1 MLEFLSQLKQV
12 SDLHAIEHRELP
24 GLCEVLRR
32 ELIQIILQQGG
43 HFAGNLGVVE
53 LTVALHR
60 VFASPSDAIVWDVG
74 HQAYPH
80 KMLTGR
86 YAELPGIRRYTG
98 ISGFPKRGESI
109 HDAFGTG
116 HSSTALSAALG
127 MALAA
132 ELKNENNRTFIAVV
146 GDGAL
151 TGGMAFEAL
160 NQAAVSKSRLLV
172 LVNDNNIGIDPNTG
186 AMARMLQEMEPGRSN
201 WFTEMGFAYH
211 GPVDGHNVLELVQV
225 LQQLKEG
232 SLPAV
237 LHVKTIKGKGYEPAE
252 KEQTRFH
259 SAPAWVK
266 LDPAQPTKESLRF
279 QDVFGAALCE
289 LAALY
294 PQVCGVTPAM
304 PSGSG
309 MRRAMQEYP
318 DRFWDVGIAE
328 QHAVTLCAGLA
339 AEGMKP
345 YCSVYST
352 FLQRGYDQLI
362 HDVALQSLP
371 VVFCIDRAGLV
382 GEDGPTHHGSFDLAF
397 LNPIPN
403 LIIAAPRDETHLRA
417 LMHTAALDTQLPWA
431 IRYPR
436 GGSGQP
442 MTQIEFPASEVG
454 KAEWL
459 REGSGTA
466 ILALGPLCYTA
477 IEAAQL
483 SETQTAVA
491 DMRFLKPLD
500 TDLLDAVFDRFDAV
514 ITLEDGVV
522 KGGLASAVA
531 SHAAARKYAGVI
543 KHLGIPDVFPTHG
556 SVAELWRELGYDRD
570 GILAAIRSVQPI

>member
-1 MLEFLSQLKQV
+1 MELLSQLKQV
-12 SDLHAIEHRELP
+12 SDLHAIEHRLLP
-24 GLCEVLRR
+24 GLCEELRG
-32 ELIQIILQQGG
+32 ELIKIILRQGG
-43 HFAGNLGVVE
+43 HFAGNLGVIE

-60 VFASPSDAIVWDVG
+60 VFSSPEDPIVWDVG

-86 YAELPGIRRYTG
+86 MSDLHTIRRYNG
-98 ISGFPKRGESI
+98 ISGFPKRGENP
-109 HDAFGTG
+109 HDVFGTG

-127 MALAA
+127 MSLAA
-132 ELKNENNRTFIAVV
+132 SLKKEIHRTCIAVV

-160 NQAAVSKSRLLV
+160 NQAAVSQSRLLIV
-172 LVNDNNIGIDPNTG
+172 VNDNNIGIDPNTG
-186 AMARMLQEMEPGRSN
+186 AMARMLQEMEPGKPN
-201 WFTEMGFAYH
+201 WFTAMGFDYY
-211 GPVDGHNVLELVQV
+211 GPADGHDVLALVEM
-225 LQQLKEG
+225 LERLKAG
-232 SLPAV
+232 KLPAV

-266 LDPAQPTKESLRF
+266 LDPAQPHKEQLRF
-279 QDVFGAALCE
+279 QDIFGDTLCE
-289 LAALY
+289 LAALH

-309 MRRAMQEYP
+309 MRRVMQEYP

-345 YCSVYST
+345 FCSVYST

-403 LIIAAPRDETHLRA
+403 LIIAAPRDEAHLRA
-417 LMHTAALDTQLPWA
+417 LMHTAAADTEKPWA

-436 GGSGQP
+436 GGSGRP
-442 MTQIEFPASEVG
+442 MQQIDIPADSLG

-459 REGSGTA
+459 REGSGTVV
-466 ILALGPLCYTA
+466 LALGPLCF
-477 IEAAQL
+477 AAL
-483 SETQTAVA
+483 AAAELAEIPCAVA

-500 TDLLDAVFDRFDAV
+500 LTFLDTVFAQFDAV

-522 KGGLASAVA
+522 NGGLATAVA
-531 SHAAARKYAGVI
+531 AHAAAVNYRGKLR
-543 KHLGIPDVFPTHG
+543 HLGIPDVFPSQG
-556 SVAELWRELGYDRD
+556 SVAELWKELGYDRD
-570 GILAAIRSVQPI
+570 GIAAAIRSVQP

>member
-1 MLEFLSQLKQV
+1 MELLSQLKQV
-12 SDLHAIEHRELP
+12 SDLHAIEHRLLP
-24 GLCEVLRR
+24 GLCGELRG
-32 ELIQIILQQGG
+32 ELIRIILRQGG
-43 HFAGNLGVVE
+43 HFAGNLGVIE

-60 VFASPSDAIVWDVG
+60 VFSSPEDPIVWDVG

-86 YAELPGIRRYTG
+86 MADLHTIRRYNG
-98 ISGFPKRGESI
+98 ISGFPKRGENP
-109 HDAFGTG
+109 HDVFGTG

-127 MALAA
+127 MSLAA
-132 ELKNENNRTFIAVV
+132 SLKKEIHRTCIAVV

-160 NQAAVSKSRLLV
+160 NQAAVSKTRLLIV
-172 LVNDNNIGIDPNTG
+172 VNDNNIGIDPNTG
-186 AMARMLQEMEPGRSN
+186 AMARMLQEMEPGKPN
-201 WFTEMGFAYH
+201 WFTAMGFDYY
-211 GPVDGHNVLELVQV
+211 GPADGHDVLALVEM
-225 LQQLKEG
+225 LERLKHG
-232 SLPAV
+232 KLPAV

-266 LDPAQPTKESLRF
+266 LDPAQPHKEQLRF
-279 QDVFGAALCE
+279 QDVFGDTLCE
-289 LAALY
+289 LAALH

-309 MRRAMQEYP
+309 MGRVMQEYP

-345 YCSVYST
+345 FCSVYST

-403 LIIAAPRDETHLRA
+403 LIIAAPRDEAHLRA
-417 LMHTAALDTQLPWA
+417 LMHTAAADTEKPWA

-436 GGSGQP
+436 GGSGRP
-442 MTQIEFPASEVG
+442 MQQIDIPADSLG

-459 REGSGTA
+459 REGSGTV
-466 ILALGPLCYTA
+466 ILALGPLCF
-477 IEAAQL
+477 AAL
-483 SETQTAVA
+483 AAAELAEIPCAVA

-500 TDLLDAVFDRFDAV
+500 LGFLDAVFARFDAV
-514 ITLEDGVV
+514 ITLEDGAVN
-522 KGGLASAVA
+522 GGLATSVA
-531 SHAAARKYAGVI
+531 SHAAMLNYRGKLR
-543 KHLGIPDVFPTHG
+543 HLGIPDVFPSQG
-556 SVAELWRELGYDRD
+556 SVAELWKELGYDRD
-570 GILAAIRSVQPI
+570 GIAAAIRSVQP

>member
-1 MLEFLSQLKQV
+1 MELLSRVIQP
-12 SDLHAIEHRELP
+12 SDLHGIDRQLLP
-24 GLCEVLRR
+24 ALCEDLRA
-32 ELIQIILQQGG
+32 ELIDTILRQGG

-53 LTVALHR
+53 LTLALHY
-60 VFASPSDAIVWDVG
+60 VFDSPRDPIVWDVG

-86 YAELPGIRRYTG
+86 REALASIRRFGG
-98 ISGFPKRGESI
+98 ISGFPKRGESP
-109 HDAFGTG
+109 HDTFGTG

-132 ELKNENNRTFIAVV
+132 GLRDEKERTFIAVV

-160 NQAAVSKSRLLV
+160 NQAAVSDARLLV
-172 LVNDNNIGIDPNTG
+172 VVNDNDIGIDPNTG
-186 AMARMLQEMEPGRSN
+186 AMARMLQNMKAGQPN
-201 WFTEMGFAYH
+201 WFTEMGFAYT
-211 GPVDGHNVLELVQV
+211 GPVDGHDVLALAAV
-225 LQQLKEG
+225 LQELKKG
-232 SLPAV
+232 KLPAV
-237 LHVKTIKGKGYEPAE
+237 LHVKTIKGKGYPPAE

-266 LDPAQPTKESLRF
+266 LHPAQPQAEGLRF
-279 QDVFGAALCE
+279 QDVFGETLGE
-289 LAALY
+289 LAAGNPL
-294 PQVCGVTPAM
+294 VCGVTPAM

-309 MRRAMQEYP
+309 MRRVMEQFP

-345 YCSVYST
+345 FCSVYST

-371 VVFCIDRAGLV
+371 VVFCIDRAGVV

-397 LNPIPN
+397 LNPVPN
-403 LIIAAPRDETHLRA
+403 LIIAAPRDESQLRA
-417 LMHTAALDTQLPWA
+417 LMHTAAADQEKPWA

-436 GGSGQP
+436 GGSGRP
-442 MTQIEFPASEVG
+442 FTRLDFPNGSIG
-454 KAEWL
+454 RAEWL
-459 REGSGTA
+459 LQGSGTA

-477 IEAAQL
+477 MEAAQIAG
-483 SETQTAVA
+483 SDVGVA

-500 TDLLDAVFDRFDAV
+500 TAFLDDVFARYQAI
-514 ITLEDGVV
+514 ITLEDGVIQ
-522 KGGLASAVA
+522 GGLGTAVA
-531 SHAAARKYAGVI
+531 AHAAASGFHGRI
-543 KHLGIPDVFPTHG
+543 RHLGIPDHFPGQG
-556 SVAELWRELGYDRD
+556 SIAQLWNEMGYDRA
-570 GILAAIRSVQPI
+570 GILSAIHAIQIG

>member
-1 MLEFLSQLKQV
+1 MELLSQLKQV
-12 SDLHAIEHRELP
+12 SDLHAIEHRKLP
-24 GLCEVLRR
+24 ALCEELRH
-32 ELIQIILQQGG
+32 ELIKIILRQGG

-60 VFASPSDAIVWDVG
+60 VFTSPTDPIVWDVG

-86 YAELPGIRRYTG
+86 HAELHTIRRFNG
-98 ISGFPKRGESI
+98 LSGFPKRGENP
-109 HDAFGTG
+109 HDVFGTG

-132 ELKNENNRTFIAVV
+132 ALKREEQRTFVAVV

-160 NQAAVSKSRLLV
+160 NQAAVTPGRLLIV
-172 LVNDNNIGIDPNTG
+172 VNDNNIGIDPNTG
-186 AMARMLQEMEPGRSN
+186 AMAHMLQNMEPGKPN

-211 GPVDGHNVLELVQV
+211 GPVDGHDVLALVDV
-225 LQQLKEG
+225 LQALKNG
-232 SLPAV
+232 QLPAV

-266 LDPAQPTKESLRF
+266 LNPAQPQQESLRF
-279 QDVFGAALCE
+279 QDVFGDTLCE
-289 LAALY
+289 LAELY
-294 PQVCGVTPAM
+294 PEVCGVTPAM

-309 MRRAMQEYP
+309 MRRVMEAHPE
-318 DRFWDVGIAE
+318 RFWDVGIAE

-345 YCSVYST
+345 FCSVYST

-403 LIIAAPRDETHLRA
+403 IIIAAPRDESHLRA
-417 LMHTAALDTQLPWA
+417 LMHTAAADSAQPWA

-442 MTQIEFPASEVG
+442 LTKFVFPDAAVG

-466 ILALGPLCYTA
+466 ILALGPLCF
-477 IEAAQL
+477 AAL
-483 SETQTAVA
+483 DAAARSETPVAVA

-500 TDLLDAVFDRFDAV
+500 TAFLDEVFSRFDAV

-522 KGGLASAVA
+522 NGGMASAVA
-531 SHAAARKYAGVI
+531 SHAAGRNYAG
-543 KHLGIPDVFPTHG
+543 KLRHLGIPDVFPAHG
-556 SVAELWRELGYDRD
+556 TVAELWKELGYDRD
-570 GILAAIRSVQPI
+570 GILSAIRSVHPG

>member
-1 MLEFLSQLKQV
+1 MELLSQLKQV
-12 SDLHAIEHRELP
+12 SDLHAIEHRLLP
-24 GLCEVLRR
+24 GLCEELRG
-32 ELIQIILQQGG
+32 ELIKIILRQGG
-43 HFAGNLGVVE
+43 HFAGNLGVIE

-60 VFASPSDAIVWDVG
+60 VFSSPEDPIVWDVG

-86 YAELPGIRRYTG
+86 MSDLHTIRRYNG
-98 ISGFPKRGESI
+98 ISGFPKRGENP
-109 HDAFGTG
+109 HDVFGTG

-127 MALAA
+127 MSLAA
-132 ELKNENNRTFIAVV
+132 SLKKEIHRTCIAVV

-160 NQAAVSKSRLLV
+160 NQAAVSQSRLLIV
-172 LVNDNNIGIDPNTG
+172 VNDNNIGIDPNTG
-186 AMARMLQEMEPGRSN
+186 AMARMLQEMEPGKPN
-201 WFTEMGFAYH
+201 WFTAMGFDYY
-211 GPVDGHNVLELVQV
+211 GPADGHDVLALVEM
-225 LQQLKEG
+225 LERLKAG
-232 SLPAV
+232 KLPAV

-266 LDPAQPTKESLRF
+266 LDPAQPHKEQLRF
-279 QDVFGAALCE
+279 QDIFGDTLSE
-289 LAALY
+289 LAALH

-309 MRRAMQEYP
+309 MRRVMQEYP

-345 YCSVYST
+345 FCSVYST

-403 LIIAAPRDETHLRA
+403 LIIAAPRDEAHLRA
-417 LMHTAALDTQLPWA
+417 LMHTAAADTGKPWA

-436 GGSGQP
+436 GGSGRP
-442 MTQIEFPASEVG
+442 MQQIDIPADSLG

-459 REGSGTA
+459 REGSGT
-466 ILALGPLCYTA
+466 LNG
-477 IEAAQL
+477 Q
-483 SETQTAVA
+483 
-491 DMRFLKPLD
+491 
-500 TDLLDAVFDRFDAV
+500 
-514 ITLEDGVV
+514 
-522 KGGLASAVA
+522 
-531 SHAAARKYAGVI
+531 
-543 KHLGIPDVFPTHG
+543 KHLAP
-556 SVAELWRELGYDRD
+556 S
-570 GILAAIRSVQPI
+570 PICVS

>member
-1 MLEFLSQLKQV
+1 MELLSQLKQV
-12 SDLHAIEHRELP
+12 SDLHAIEHRLLP
-24 GLCEVLRR
+24 GLCEELRG
-32 ELIQIILQQGG
+32 ELIKIILRQGG
-43 HFAGNLGVVE
+43 HFAGNLGVIE

-60 VFASPSDAIVWDVG
+60 VFSSPEDPIVWDVG

-86 YAELPGIRRYTG
+86 MSDLHTIRRYNG
-98 ISGFPKRGESI
+98 ISGFPKRGENP
-109 HDAFGTG
+109 HDVFGTG

-127 MALAA
+127 MSLAA
-132 ELKNENNRTFIAVV
+132 SLKKEIHRTCIAVV

-160 NQAAVSKSRLLV
+160 NQAAVSQSRLLIV
-172 LVNDNNIGIDPNTG
+172 VNDNNIGIDPNTG
-186 AMARMLQEMEPGRSN
+186 AMARMLQEMEPGKPN
-201 WFTEMGFAYH
+201 WFTAMGFDYY
-211 GPVDGHNVLELVQV
+211 GPADGHDVLALVEM
-225 LQQLKEG
+225 LERLKAG
-232 SLPAV
+232 KLPAV

-266 LDPAQPTKESLRF
+266 LDPAQPHKEQLRF
-279 QDVFGAALCE
+279 QDIFGDTLCE
-289 LAALY
+289 LAALH

-309 MRRAMQEYP
+309 MRRVMQEYP

-345 YCSVYST
+345 FCSVYST

-403 LIIAAPRDETHLRA
+403 LIIAAPRDEAHLRA
-417 LMHTAALDTQLPWA
+417 LMHTAAADTEKPWA

-436 GGSGQP
+436 GGSGRP
-442 MTQIEFPASEVG
+442 MQQIDIPADSLG

-459 REGSGTA
+459 REGSGTV
-466 ILALGPLCYTA
+466 ILALGPLCFA
-477 IEAAQL
+477 ALEAAER
-483 SETQTAVA
+483 SETPCAVA

-500 TDLLDAVFDRFDAV
+500 LTFLDTVFAHFDAV

-522 KGGLASAVA
+522 NGGLATAVA
-531 SHAAARKYAGVI
+531 AHAAAVNYRGKLR
-543 KHLGIPDVFPTHG
+543 HLGIPDVFPSQG
-556 SVAELWRELGYDRD
+556 SVAELWKELGYDRD
-570 GILAAIRSVQPI
+570 GIAAAIRSVQP

>member
-1 MLEFLSQLKQV
+1 
-12 SDLHAIEHRELP
+12 
-24 GLCEVLRR
+24 
-32 ELIQIILQQGG
+32 
-43 HFAGNLGVVE
+43 
-53 LTVALHR
+53 
-60 VFASPSDAIVWDVG
+60 
-74 HQAYPH
+74 
-80 KMLTGR
+80 
-86 YAELPGIRRYTG
+86 
-98 ISGFPKRGESI
+98 
-109 HDAFGTG
+109 
-116 HSSTALSAALG
+116 
-127 MALAA
+127 
-132 ELKNENNRTFIAVV
+132 
-146 GDGAL
+146 
-151 TGGMAFEAL
+151 MAFEAL
-160 NQAAVSKSRLLV
+160 NQAALIRSRLLIV
-172 LVNDNNIGIDPNTG
+172 VNDNDIGIDPNTG
-186 AMARMLQEMEPGRSN
+186 AMARMLQGMKPGMPN

-211 GPVDGHNVLELVQV
+211 GPVDGHNVSELIHV
-225 LQQLKEG
+225 LQRLKDG
-232 SLPAV
+232 ALPAV
-237 LHVKTIKGKGYEPAE
+237 LHVKTLKGKGYEPAE

-266 LDPAQPTKESLRF
+266 LDPAKPNNESLRF
-279 QDVFGAALCE
+279 QDVFGDTLCE
-289 LAALY
+289 LAARN
-294 PQVCGVTPAM
+294 QRVCGVTPAM

-309 MRRAMQEYP
+309 MRRVMHDFPE
-318 DRFWDVGIAE
+318 RFWDVGIAE

-345 YCSVYST
+345 FCSVYST

-397 LNPIPN
+397 LSPVPN
-403 LIIAAPRDETHLRA
+403 LVIAAPRDESHLRA
-417 LMHTAALDTQLPWA
+417 LMHAAAADDNQPWA

-442 MTQIEFPASEVG
+442 LTNVELPADSLG

-477 IEAAQL
+477 LEAVTL
-483 SETQTAVA
+483 SETHAAVA

-500 TDLLDAVFDRFDAV
+500 TDFLDAVFARFDAV

-531 SHAAARKYAGVI
+531 SRAAACQYAG
-543 KHLGIPDVFPTHG
+543 KMRHLGIPDSFPTHG
-556 SVAELWRELGYDRD
+556 SVAELWKELGYDRN
-570 GILAAIRSVQPI
+570 GILAAILSVQPE

>member
-1 MLEFLSQLKQV
+1 MELLSQLKQV
-12 SDLHAIEHRELP
+12 SDLHAIEHRKLPALCDEL
-24 GLCEVLRR
+24 RS
-32 ELIQIILQQGG
+32 ELIKIILQQGG

-60 VFASPSDAIVWDVG
+60 VFSSPSDAIVWDVG

-80 KMLTGR
+80 KLLTGR
-86 YAELPGIRRYTG
+86 HAELHTIRRFNG
-98 ISGFPKRGESI
+98 LSGFPKRGENP
-109 HDAFGTG
+109 HDVFGTG

-132 ELKNENNRTFIAVV
+132 ALRKEEQRTFVAVV

-160 NQAAVSKSRLLV
+160 NQAAVTPGRLLIV
-172 LVNDNNIGIDPNTG
+172 VNDNNIGIDPNTG
-186 AMARMLQEMEPGRSN
+186 AMASMLQTMEPGKAN

-211 GPVDGHNVLELVQV
+211 GPVDGHNVLLLVDA
-225 LQQLKEG
+225 LKELKNG
-232 SLPAV
+232 HLPAV
-237 LHVKTIKGKGYEPAE
+237 LHVRTIKGKGYAPAE

-266 LDPAQPTKESLRF
+266 LNPAQPKQESLRF
-279 QDVFGAALCE
+279 QDVFGDTLCE
-289 LAALY
+289 LADLY
-294 PQVCGVTPAM
+294 PEVCGVTPAM

-309 MRRAMQEYP
+309 MRRVMEAYP

-345 YCSVYST
+345 FCSVYST

-417 LMHTAALDTQLPWA
+417 LMHAAALDTHMPWA

-442 MTQIEFPASEVG
+442 MKHIDFPATEVG

-466 ILALGPLCYTA
+466 IIALGPLCYTA
-477 IEAAQL
+477 IEAVEL
-483 SETQTAVA
+483 SKTQTAVA

-500 TDLLDAVFDRFDAV
+500 TDFLNAVFDRFDAV
-514 ITLEDGVV
+514 ITLEDGAV

-531 SHAAARKYAGVI
+531 SHAAARQYAGRI

-570 GILAAIRSVQPI
+570 GILAAIQSVQPV

>member
-1 MLEFLSQLKQV
+1 MELLSQLKQV
-12 SDLHAIEHRELP
+12 SDLHAIEHRLLP
-24 GLCEVLRR
+24 GLCEELRG
-32 ELIQIILQQGG
+32 ELIKIILRQGG
-43 HFAGNLGVVE
+43 HFAGNLGVIE

-60 VFASPSDAIVWDVG
+60 VFSSPEDPIVWDVG

-86 YAELPGIRRYTG
+86 MSDLHTIRRYNG
-98 ISGFPKRGESI
+98 ISGFPKRGENP
-109 HDAFGTG
+109 HDVFGTG

-127 MALAA
+127 MSLAA
-132 ELKNENNRTFIAVV
+132 SLKKEIHRTCIAVV

-160 NQAAVSKSRLLV
+160 NQAAVSQSRLLIV
-172 LVNDNNIGIDPNTG
+172 VNDNNIGIDPNTG
-186 AMARMLQEMEPGRSN
+186 AMARMLQEMEPGKPN
-201 WFTEMGFAYH
+201 WFTAMGFDYY
-211 GPVDGHNVLELVQV
+211 GPADGHDVLALVEM
-225 LQQLKEG
+225 LERLKAG
-232 SLPAV
+232 KLPAV

-266 LDPAQPTKESLRF
+266 LDPAQPHKEQLRF
-279 QDVFGAALCE
+279 QDIFGDTLCE
-289 LAALY
+289 LAALH

-309 MRRAMQEYP
+309 MRRVMQEYP

-345 YCSVYST
+345 FCSVYST

-403 LIIAAPRDETHLRA
+403 LIIAAPRDEAHLRA
-417 LMHTAALDTQLPWA
+417 LMHTAAADTGKPWA

-436 GGSGQP
+436 GGSGRP
-442 MTQIEFPASEVG
+442 MQQIDIPADSLG

-459 REGSGTA
+459 REGSGTV
-466 ILALGPLCYTA
+466 ILALGPLCFA
-477 IEAAQL
+477 ALEAAER
-483 SETQTAVA
+483 SETPCAVA

-500 TDLLDAVFDRFDAV
+500 LTFLDTVFAQFDAV

-522 KGGLASAVA
+522 NGGLATAVA
-531 SHAAARKYAGVI
+531 AHAAAVNYRGKLR
-543 KHLGIPDVFPTHG
+543 HLGIPDVFPSQG
-556 SVAELWRELGYDRD
+556 SVAELWKELGYDRD
-570 GILAAIRSVQPI
+570 GIAAAIRSVQP

>member
-1 MLEFLSQLKQV
+1 MELLSQLKQV
-12 SDLHAIEHRELP
+12 SDLHAIEHRLLP
-24 GLCEVLRR
+24 GLCEELRG
-32 ELIQIILQQGG
+32 ELIKIILRQGG
-43 HFAGNLGVVE
+43 HFAGNLGVIE

-60 VFASPSDAIVWDVG
+60 VFSSPEDPIVWDVG

-86 YAELPGIRRYTG
+86 MSDLHTIRRYNG
-98 ISGFPKRGESI
+98 ISGFPKRGENP
-109 HDAFGTG
+109 HDVFGTG

-127 MALAA
+127 MSLAA
-132 ELKNENNRTFIAVV
+132 SLKKEIHRTCIAVV

-160 NQAAVSKSRLLV
+160 NQAAVSQSRLLIV
-172 LVNDNNIGIDPNTG
+172 VNDNNIGIDPNTG
-186 AMARMLQEMEPGRSN
+186 AMARMLQEMEPGKPN
-201 WFTEMGFAYH
+201 WFTAMGFDYY
-211 GPVDGHNVLELVQV
+211 GPADGHDVLALVEM
-225 LQQLKEG
+225 LERLKAG
-232 SLPAV
+232 KLPAV

-266 LDPAQPTKESLRF
+266 LDPAQPHKEQLRF
-279 QDVFGAALCE
+279 QDIFGDTLCE
-289 LAALY
+289 LAALH

-309 MRRAMQEYP
+309 MRRVMQEYP

-345 YCSVYST
+345 FCSVYST

-403 LIIAAPRDETHLRA
+403 LIIAAPRDEAHLRA
-417 LMHTAALDTQLPWA
+417 LMHTAAADTGKPWA

-436 GGSGQP
+436 GGSGRP
-442 MTQIEFPASEVG
+442 MQQIDIPADSLG

-459 REGSGTA
+459 REGSGTV
-466 ILALGPLCYTA
+466 ILALGPLCFA
-477 IEAAQL
+477 ALEAAER
-483 SETQTAVA
+483 SETPCAVA

-500 TDLLDAVFDRFDAV
+500 LTFLDTVFAHFDAV

-522 KGGLASAVA
+522 NGGLATAVA
-531 SHAAARKYAGVI
+531 AHAAAVNYRGKLR
-543 KHLGIPDVFPTHG
+543 HLGIPDVFPSQG
-556 SVAELWRELGYDRD
+556 SVAELWKELGYDRD
-570 GILAAIRSVQPI
+570 GIAAAIRSVQP